1 MVKTDNQLMK
11 VSEGSH
17 EKDLEIVK
25 YMATV
30 LSNTPSYKKDFLAE

>member
-1 MVKTDNQLMK
+1 MK
-11 VSEGSH
+11 VGEGSQ

-30 LSNTPSYKKDFLAE
+30 LSKNPSHNKGFLAE